1 MKPSRLTTALI
12 LTGILAVGLVV
23 RIAGYVGA
31 SFAWASDESRFIALV
46 QNMSNG
52 YFPSGPAEWF
62 GTRLVM
68 LAPPAG
74 IFRVFGS
81 GDYQVA
87 VWPTFWSL
95 VAIVAAYLLGRDIAS
110 PRVGLVAAS
119 VVALTPIEVRLG
131 TVLRPDAI
139 APAIVALA
147 VWFGLRAGRPDAS
160 RWWAFGAG
168 LALGAGWSVRENAL
182 LIAPIVLVAGWAGI
196 RRGILPAIGGLAV
209 IPALAALV
217 FAIGSGSPMT
227 PLVGAGTE
235 GVFRNPVDAWN
246 WDDSYMSMLWEG
258 AFDSK
263 SLLFLALPVMVVA
276 ILLVVARRDRRAVL
290 PGLWCALAAVYLEF
304 GTLVNLAK
312 PNRYLTLLSIPAAL
326 VIALAVDGRLVWM
339 TAPAVALVAS
349 IWVLWTVPARDLRGD
364 DVALFARVSERLS
377 TLPEGPVIT
386 ESYTWLAKL
395 DTYRARDR
403 LTIPKVEDPAFV
415 SPERARELRL
425 MDPLPDPARARGGY
439 VITGPVHPRTG
450 WPRNWETFREDYR
463 RVVPPT
469 SRLELVDD
477 LGRAQIWRW
486 TTP

>member
-1 MKPSRLTTALI
+1 MRSARLTTALV
-12 LTGILAVGLVV
+12 LAGIVAAGLVL
-23 RIAGYVGA
+23 RIAGYVGP

-46 QNMSNG
+46 QNMANG

-81 GDYQVA
+81 GDHQAA
-87 VWPTFWSL
+87 VWPTLWSL
-95 VAIVAAYLLGRDIAS
+95 AAIVVTYLLGREIAS
-110 PRVGLVAAS
+110 RRVGLVAAS
-119 VVALTPIEVRLG
+119 VVAFTPIEVRLG

-139 APAIVALA
+139 APAIVAFA
-147 VWFGLRAGRPDAS
+147 VWFGLRAGRPDAR

-182 LIAPIVLVAGWAGI
+182 LIAPIVLLAGWAGL
-196 RRGILPAIGGLAV
+196 RRGILPALGGLAV

-217 FAIGSGSPMT
+217 FAIGSGSPLT

-235 GVFRNPVDAWN
+235 GVFRNPVAAWN

-258 AFDSK
+258 AFDPR

-276 ILLVVARRDRRAVL
+276 IAVVIARRDRRAIL

-304 GTLVNLAK
+304 GTLINLAK

-326 VIALAVDGRLVWM
+326 IIALAVDGRLVWL
-339 TAPAVALVAS
+339 TAPAVALAAS
-349 IWVLWTVPARDLRGD
+349 IWVLWTVPARDLRSD

-395 DTYRARDR
+395 DTYRARHR
-403 LTIPKVEDPAFV
+403 LAIPKVEDPAFV
-415 SPERARELRL
+415 SPARARELRL
-425 MDPLPDPARARGGY
+425 MDPLPDPGRARGGY
-439 VITGPVHPRTG
+439 VITGPVHPRVG
-450 WPRNWETFREDYR
+450 WPRNWDAFREEYR

-469 SRLELVDD
+469 SRLELVED
-477 LGRAQIWRW
+477 LGRARIWRW
-486 TTP
+486 AAP